1 MSAVDVVPAS
11 LSADNPLSNASPLPF
26 ALPPFAGISAEHCR
40 EALLAGMAEQRAEI
54 AVIAGSAE
62 VPTFENTV
70 VALERSGELLTRA
83 WSVFGNVTSSVS
95 TPRLREI
102 EREVAPLAAAH
113 SDAIHLDPAL
123 FARIDAVHAARHEN
137 ALDDEGVRLV
147 ERYHLDF
154 VLAGAQLDE
163 TGRARLT
170 DLNQELSTLSTTFGQ
185 NLQLATEAAA
195 VRVADAAELDGLSD
209 EEVAAAATAAADRGL
224 DGFVL
229 PLLLPTGQP
238 VLTKLR
244 DRALRRRVFEASLGR
259 ASAGEHD
266 NRPVAVRIARL
277 RAERARLL
285 GFDTHADLALADST
299 ARTTAAVDAMLASMV
314 PASAANADSEATVL
328 AEAAARDGVELAP
341 WDWAFYSEQVRAERY
356 AVDTAA
362 LRPYFELD
370 RVLVDGVFHAAELLY
385 GYRFTPRPDLAGYH
399 PDVRVWEVTGA
410 DGGSVGLYLGDFFA
424 REGKRGGAWMSSF
437 VRQSRLLGMQ
447 PVVVNNLNVSRAPAG
462 QPTLLTLDEVN
473 TLFHEFGH
481 ALHGLS
487 SSVTYPRFSG
497 TAVPRDFVEFP
508 SQVNEMWALWPE
520 ILGNYARHV
529 ETGEPLPRSVVTS
542 IDAGRLWGEGFATLE
557 YLAATILDQAWHRI
571 TPDTEIGDP
580 IAFERQALAAAGV
593 ASDLVPPRYRT
604 TYFQHIFAGG
614 YAAGYYSY
622 IWSEILDADTVDWF
636 KENGGLRR
644 ENGDT
649 FRSRLLAVGGS
660 VDPLEAFRA
669 VRGRDA
675 DPGPLLRRRG
685 LQTPESAGLDRG
697 EAWLP
702 DDVRPGPRQPRL

>member
-1 MSAVDVVPAS
+1 MTAPVPSA
-11 LSADNPLSNASPLPF
+11 LSADNPLRNVSELPF
-26 ALPPFAGISAEHCR
+26 GLPPFGDISAEHCR
-40 EALLAGMAEQRAEI
+40 EALVAGMAGQRAEI
-54 AVIAGSAE
+54 AAIAGSAE
-62 VPTFENTV
+62 EPTFANTI
-70 VALERSGELLTRA
+70 VAMERSAALLVRA
-83 WSVFGNVTSSVS
+83 WSVFGNLTSSVS

-102 EREVAPLAAAH
+102 EREIAPLEAAH
-113 SDAIHLDPAL
+113 DDAIRLDPAL
-123 FARIDAVHAARHEN
+123 FARIDAVHAARHGSG
-137 ALDDEGVRLV
+137 LDDEGIRLV

-154 VLAGAQLDE
+154 VLAGARLDE
-163 TGRARLT
+163 AGRARLT
-170 DLNQELSTLSTTFGQ
+170 ELNQELSTRSTAFGQ

-195 VRVADAAELDGLSD
+195 VRVTDRSELAGLSD
-209 EEVAAAATAAADRGL
+209 EEIAGAATAATDRGL
-224 DGFVL
+224 DGYVL
-229 PLLLPTGQP
+229 ALLLPTGQP
-238 VLTKLR
+238 LLTKLR
-244 DRALRRRVFEASLGR
+244 NRELRRRVFQASLGR

-266 NRPVAVRIARL
+266 NRPVAARIATL

-285 GFDTHADLALADST
+285 GFDTHADLVLADST

-314 PASAANADSEATVL
+314 PAAVANAE
-328 AEAAARDGVELAP
+328 AEAAVLREVAGRDGVELAA

-385 GYRFTPRPDLAGYH
+385 GYHFTARPDLAGYH
-399 PDVRVWEVTGA
+399 PDVRVWEVADASGA
-410 DGGSVGLYLGDFFA
+410 AVGLYLGDFLA

-437 VRQSRLLGMQ
+437 VRQSRLLGTA

-462 QPTLLTLDEVN
+462 RPTLLTLDEVN

-487 SSVTYPRFSG
+487 SAVTYPRFSG

-529 ETGEPLPRSVVTS
+529 ETGEPLPRAVVES
-542 IDAGRLWGEGFATLE
+542 IDAARLWGEGFSTLE
-557 YLAATILDQAWHRI
+557 YLAATLLDQAWHRV
-571 TPDTEIGDP
+571 TPQTRIGDP
-580 IAFERQALAAAGV
+580 IAFEQQALADAGV
-593 ASDLVPPRYRT
+593 ASELVPPRYRT
-604 TYFQHIFAGG
+604 TYFQHVFAGG

-622 IWSEILDADTVDWF
+622 IWSEVLDADTVEWF

-644 ENGDT
+644 ENGEA
-649 FRSRLLAVGGS
+649 FRTKLLAVGGS

-675 DPGPLLRRRG
+675 DPQPLLTRRG
-685 LQTPESAGLDRG
+685 LAG
-697 EAWLP
+697 
-702 DDVRPGPRQPRL
+702 

>member
-1 MSAVDVVPAS
+1 MSADPAPAPA
-11 LSADNPLSNASPLPF
+11 LSADNPLAAPSSLPF
-26 ALPPFAGISAEHCR
+26 ALPPFAAVTLEHCR
-40 EALLAGMAEQRAEI
+40 EALLAGMAEQRAE
-54 AVIAGSAE
+54 VAGIVGSDE
-62 VPTFENTV
+62 PPTFENTV
-70 VALERSGELLTRA
+70 VALERSGRLLSRA
-83 WSVFGNVTSSVS
+83 GLVFGNLASSLS

-102 EREVAPLAAAH
+102 ERELAPLEAAH
-113 SDAIHLDPAL
+113 ADAIRLDPAL
-123 FARIDAVHAARHEN
+123 VARIDAVHSARHES

-154 VLAGAQLDE
+154 VLAGAQLDG

-195 VRVADAAELDGLSD
+195 VRVADAAGLDGLSD

-238 VLTKLR
+238 VLTKVR
-244 DRALRRRVFEASLGR
+244 HRALRRRVFEASLGR

-285 GFDTHADLALADST
+285 GFDTHADLVLADST
-299 ARTTAAVDAMLASMV
+299 ARTTAAVDSMLSSMV
-314 PASAANADSEATVL
+314 PAAVANADAEAAVL
-328 AEAAARDGVELAP
+328 ADAAARDGVQLAP

-385 GYRFTPRPDLAGYH
+385 GYRFTPRADLAGYH

-424 REGKRGGAWMSSF
+424 REGKRGGAWMNSF
-437 VRQSRLLGMQ
+437 VRQSGLLGPR
-447 PVVVNNLNVSRAPAG
+447 PVVVNNLNVTRAADG

-487 SSVTYPRFSG
+487 SAVTYPRFSG
-497 TAVPRDFVEFP
+497 TSVPRDFVEFP

-520 ILGNYARHV
+520 VLAHYARHV
-529 ETGEPLPRSVVTS
+529 GTGEPLPSAVVEA
-542 IDAGRLWGEGFATLE
+542 IDAARLWGEGFATLE
-557 YLAATILDQAWHRI
+557 YLAATLLDQAWHRI
-571 TPDTEIGDP
+571 TPETEIGDP
-580 IAFERQALAAAGV
+580 VEFERKALREAGV
-593 ASDLVPPRYRT
+593 ASELVPPRYRP

-622 IWSEILDADTVDWF
+622 IWSEVLDADTVEWF
-636 KENGGLRR
+636 RENGGLRR

-660 VDPLEAFRA
+660 VDPLAAFRA

-675 DPGPLLRRRG
+675 DPAPLLRRRG
-685 LQTPESAGLDRG
+685 LA
-697 EAWLP
+697 A
-702 DDVRPGPRQPRL
+702 